1 MSEMG
6 PLRVRAHLASGIACA
21 APWGIALD
29 GLLAAMVWEPIKAA
43 TRTAPGYQRA
53 MDAEEPADL
62 DLPLARCTPTD
73 GPWHW
78 AATCAWAEGHGEV
91 VDVRYWSARVDDR
104 ELEVA
109 ASALPR
115 VVSAR
120 QGRYRAHRMPLLV
133 TPTASVT
140 WTCVG
145 DAVAIADLLAG
156 VGHIGKKRSAGEG
169 RVLSFDVE
177 AAPELTFHAA
187 AHLHPDASLGRPTP
201 PACVPGPDMVRHGG
215 LASAGIR
222 PPYVHHSRQHQ
233 LLLPA
238 PVTS

>member
-1 MSEMG
+1 MV

-43 TRTAPGYQRA
+43 TATAPGYVRA
-53 MDAEEPADL
+53 MDASEPPDL
-62 DLPLARCTPTD
+62 DLPLARCTPA
-73 GPWHW
+73 GAPWHW
-78 AATCAWAEGHGEV
+78 AATCAWAEGHGEI
-91 VDVRYWSARVDDR
+91 VDVRYWSGRVDQR

-109 ASALPR
+109 ASALPK

-145 DAVAIADLLAG
+145 ERKTITDLLAG
-156 VGHIGKKRSAGEG
+156 VGHIGKKRAAGEG
-169 RVLSFDVE
+169 RVLSFDVQD
-177 AAPELTFHAA
+177 APELDLFAA

-201 PACVPGPDMVRHGG
+201 PACLAGRPPTRHGG
-215 LASAGIR
+215 AAAAGIR
-222 PPYVHHSRQHQ
+222 PPYVHRARQHQ

-238 PVTS
+238 PALS